1 MIRII
6 LLTIIV
12 LTTSSCT
19 HHVQDAPSELNHL
32 ALHDRRPIEIIE
44 TDQTI
49 EQDGYEEL
57 QEQAELTAASMIRI
71 KAYNKTVLVAGVALN
86 QKVKNDIITT
96 IRNINDVK
104 LVHDHIAL
112 EQLPQ
117 PETLNNDEQIN
128 NAILSALNQIQTLPD
143 FESQMVKVVTVQST
157 AYLMGQLHRNEGQV
171 VINVVRHVPNINKI
185 IALFEYLD

>member
-12 LTTSSCT
+12 LTASSCS
-19 HHVQDAPSELNHL
+19 HHVQNAPGDVGHL

-57 QEQAELTAASMIRI
+57 QEQAELMAASTIKI

-96 IRNINDVK
+96 IRNIDDVK
-104 LVHDHIAL
+104 LVHDHITIA
-112 EQLPQ
+112 ELPL
-117 PETLNNDEQIN
+117 PESQYNDEQISN
-128 NAILSALNQIQTLPD
+128 TMVSALNQIQTLPD
-143 FESQMVKVVTVQST
+143 FEPQMVKVVTMQST
-157 AYLMGQLHRNEGQV
+157 VYLMGQLHRNEGQV